1 MGTAPVIFTPKFY
14 RSIAYIGE
22 YVSPITM
29 FFRPDRT
36 AFHAG
41 THTETEAYH
50 RAREPTALAEL
61 LRVAIYFNSGA
72 FDFDITNPPRL
83 DRTTFSCRVHAE
95 R

>member
-1 MGTAPVIFTPKFY
+1 MGTAPVIFTPKSY
-14 RSIAYIGE
+14 RSIACIGE
-22 YVSPITM
+22 YVSSITM

-61 LRVAIYFNSGA
+61 LRVAIYFNSGG
-72 FDFDITNPPRL
+72 FQF
-83 DRTTFSCRVHAE
+83 
-95 R
+95 